1 VNTLMLRGLFRKI
14 GGLLTGGRQVDEGL
28 FDELEELLIE
38 ADVGPGLAAE
48 LVAELRREAES
59 QHITDADALR
69 DLMRSQVA
77 TLLRAETGT
86 PEIVPG
92 PTPPSVLLVVGV
104 NGTGKTTTIGKLAHL
119 LRKQGRRVLLAA
131 ADTFRAAAIDQLQIW
146 AERARADIVRHQ
158 EGSDPGAVAFD
169 AIEAAKA
176 RGADWVII
184 DTAGRLHTKSGLMR
198 ELEKV
203 QRVCRRAT
211 GRDPEEVLLVLD
223 ATTGQ
228 NALRQAEVFGEAVGL
243 TGVVVAKLDGTAKG
257 GIVLGIKKRFG
268 IPIRYVGTGEGIDDL
283 APFSPEEFAHALFE

>member
-1 VNTLMLRGLFRKI
+1 MLRGLFRKI

-38 ADVGPGLAAE
+38 ADVGSGLAAE

>member
-1 VNTLMLRGLFRKI
+1 MLRGLFRKI